1 MLVNPTQGVL
11 MDKRNAFSS
20 NHVAKALNIEPERL
34 RQWIRLGFVSPNTPA
49 KGQGSRGIF
58 TRGDV
63 YSVELFRRLLD
74 LGIARSFAA
83 SLSRVY
89 SVPRRYFTLNDET
102 GRPIEKSEEDD
113 ASEESLIEAGDILCI
128 VFHDDPK
135 FPEVKLLT
143 PTAILAVVG
152 TKILKKE
159 QREKTTFEDL
169 IASKRDLLG
178 VGEWTRMLAVNL
190 KKLRDEI
197 DAGLPD

>member
-1 MLVNPTQGVL
+1 MLVNPTQGDL

-20 NHVAKALNIEPERL
+20 NQVAKALNIEPERL
-34 RQWIRLGFVSPNTPA
+34 RQWIRLGFVTPNTPA

-58 TRGDV
+58 TRGDA
-63 YSVELFRRLLD
+63 YSAELFRRLLD
-74 LGIARSFAA
+74 VGITRSFAA

-89 SVPRRYFTLNDET
+89 SVPWKYFTLNDEE
-102 GRPIEKSEEDD
+102 GRPIEKSKDED

-128 VFHDDPK
+128 IFHDDPK

-143 PTAILAVVG
+143 PTVILSVVG

-159 QREKTTFEDL
+159 LRKKVTFEDL
-169 IASKRDLLG
+169 ISSKRDLLG
-178 VGEWTRMLAVNL
+178 EGEWTRMLAVNL

>member
-1 MLVNPTQGVL
+1 
-11 MDKRNAFSS
+11 MDKRSAFSS

-34 RQWIRLGFVSPNTPA
+34 RQWIRLGFITPNTPA
-49 KGQGSRGIF
+49 KGQGSRGVF

-83 SLSRVY
+83 SLSQVY
-89 SVPRRYFTLNDET
+89 SVPRRYFVLGDDKGCLIKKT
-102 GRPIEKSEEDD
+102 EEE
-113 ASEESLIEAGDILCI
+113 ATSEESLIEAGDILCI

-143 PTAILAVVG
+143 PTAILVVEG
-152 TKILKKE
+152 AKILKKE
-159 QREKTTFEDL
+159 HSGKVTFEDL
-169 IASKRDLLG
+169 ISSNRGLLVKG
-178 VGEWTRMLAVNL
+178 DWTRMLAVNL
-190 KKLRDEI
+190 KKLRDEV